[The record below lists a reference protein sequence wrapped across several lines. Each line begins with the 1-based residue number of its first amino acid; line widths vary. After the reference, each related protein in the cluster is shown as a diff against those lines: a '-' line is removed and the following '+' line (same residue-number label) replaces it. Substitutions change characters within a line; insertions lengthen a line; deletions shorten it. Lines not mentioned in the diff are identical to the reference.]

1 MQDQKTVKCVVLKE
15 MNSLEK
21 FIFLQ
26 LTWKQFGNM
35 NQSEYYKNV
44 AELSEK
50 EEELSVKIGSEIHR
64 IYNYIN
70 SNFAEKPIVNSIQE
84 YDEIVSPVSEIIL
97 KVSSDFGLTLKGEVS
112 EEFKKGIL
120 NILGKDYLDDF
131 LKSINH

>member
-1 MQDQKTVKCVVLKE
+1 VVLKE

>member
-1 MQDQKTVKCVVLKE
+1 
-15 MNSLEK
+15 
-21 FIFLQ
+21 
-26 LTWKQFGNM
+26 M